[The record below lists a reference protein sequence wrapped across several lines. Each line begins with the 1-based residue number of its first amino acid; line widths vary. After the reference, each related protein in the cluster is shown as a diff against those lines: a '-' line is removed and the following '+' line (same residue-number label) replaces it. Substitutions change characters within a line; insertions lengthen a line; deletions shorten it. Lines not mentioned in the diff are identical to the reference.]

1 MAQIPHW
8 TLKGDWFDVCK
19 CTIPCPCTF
28 AQLPTTGDC
37 EGILAWHIREGRYGE
52 LRLDGL
58 NLVGVSSFEG
68 NVWDGAKAVMGL
80 YMDARADERQRQAL
94 ATIFGGEAGGWPGFF
109 AQVIGDFRGIE
120 YVPIEFDL
128 ADDLAYWTAKVPGRV
143 SARGDALSGPTTL
156 PGQRVQTMN
165 PPGCETGPNG
175 VATWG
180 TATESKAEGFGMQFE
195 WVGRSSKH
203 IPFDWSGPDK
213 A

>member
-1 MAQIPHW
+1 MAQVPHW

-28 AQLPTTGDC
+28 AQAPNTGDC
-37 EGILAWHIREGRYGE
+37 EGVLAWHVRDGKYGDIR
-52 LRLDGL
+52 LNGL

-68 NVWDGAKAVMGL
+68 NVWDGAKAIMGL
-80 YMDARADERQRQAL
+80 FVDERADERQRQAL

-120 YVPIEFDL
+120 YVPIEFEV
-128 ADDLAYWTAKVPGRV
+128 ADDLAYWTAEVPGRV
-143 SARGDALSGPTTL
+143 SARGDALTGPTTL
-156 PGQRVQTMN
+156 PGQRVQTIN

-180 TATESKAEGFGMQFE
+180 TATKSKADGFGLKFE

-203 IPFDWSGPDK
+203 IPFDWSGPDQS
-213 A
+213 